1 MDACDSTMRRYKLPE
16 GLIRITS
23 QNNIINGSSFKWTPR
38 IIAYTALTTALIG
51 VLIVLFT
58 LRSSYETTILRV
70 QGSLYQKLD
79 ETTYSNIYNYKIVN
93 KTENEGNLSIK
104 LVSPEGL
111 VELAGNSM
119 LVKKQEKIQG
129 VFLIKLDKNELSGS
143 STDIVLG
150 VYNGDD
156 LIETIHTTFVGP

>member
-1 MDACDSTMRRYKLPE
+1 
-16 GLIRITS
+16 
-23 QNNIINGSSFKWTPR
+23 
-38 IIAYTALTTALIG
+38 
-51 VLIVLFT
+51 
-58 LRSSYETTILRV
+58 
-70 QGSLYQKLD
+70 
-79 ETTYSNIYNYKIVN
+79 
-93 KTENEGNLSIK
+93 
-104 LVSPEGL
+104 
-111 VELAGNSM
+111 M